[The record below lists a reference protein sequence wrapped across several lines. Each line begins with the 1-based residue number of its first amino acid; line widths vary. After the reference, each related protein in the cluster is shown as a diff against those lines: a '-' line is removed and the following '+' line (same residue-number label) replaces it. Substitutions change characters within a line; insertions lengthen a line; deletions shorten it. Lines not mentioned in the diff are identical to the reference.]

1 MNISIREDFIFNV
14 KSYVM
19 LNLFLL
25 MRFLHCNDVISLI
38 SKQDKF
44 TVTELKVWKLSA
56 QKHNRR
62 LAHNV

>member
-44 TVTELKVWKLSA
+44 TVTELKV
-56 QKHNRR
+56 
-62 LAHNV
+62 